1 MFSDVSMYFDAML
14 YHTNPFISTFKQ
26 FKNILVTGLWNMAG
40 EDYKQVVIVRSDLN
54 MSRGKIAVQVAH
66 ASLMAAFE
74 AYKEHREWF
83 TAWWESGQKKVVVKV
98 SNEGELLELYE
109 KARQRGLP
117 ASLVRDAGLTEL
129 PPGTLTAVAIGP
141 CPTKLVDELTGG
153 LKLL

>member
-1 MFSDVSMYFDAML
+1 
-14 YHTNPFISTFKQ
+14 
-26 FKNILVTGLWNMAG
+26 MAG

-54 MSRGKIAVQVAH
+54 MSRGKLAVQVAH

-74 AYKEHREWF
+74 AYRERREWF

-98 SNEGELLELYE
+98 SSEGELIELYE

-141 CPTKLVDELTGG
+141 CPSKLVDELTGG